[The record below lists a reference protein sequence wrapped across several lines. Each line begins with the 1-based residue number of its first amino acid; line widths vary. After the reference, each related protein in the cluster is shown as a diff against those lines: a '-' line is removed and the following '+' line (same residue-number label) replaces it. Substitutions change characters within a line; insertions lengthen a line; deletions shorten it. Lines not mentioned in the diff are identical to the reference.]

1 MLICYAELPVILVPV
16 GQGKV
21 DDVIARGH
29 DEELEAVGRGK
40 RHEVHV
46 RSRSRGDFTGHLT
59 EVLGKDNGQGVAID
73 GCLDGGTFGNALN
86 ATCINSDMAIA
97 VKRKEMRGSATN
109 V

>member
-46 RSRSRGDFTGHLT
+46 RSRSRGDFNGYLT
-59 EVLGKDNGQGVAID
+59 EVLSEDNGQGVAID
-73 GCLDGGTFGNALN
+73 GCLDGGTSF
-86 ATCINSDMAIA
+86 
-97 VKRKEMRGSATN
+97 
-109 V
+109 